1 MKPSEGRRTEWA
13 LRARQRTEGG
23 KPNPLPSALHPPS
36 FLRSYGPA
44 LALGLYVARVLA
56 EALRGEWGSAA
67 PLILALLG
75 IAGGGLLGRRAVQR
89 GLDMTPAWVLLI
101 YVLWPRLAP
110 AVAVGSG
117 FVAAVTALAGR
128 FVPDGGVGR
137 SPWTAKAWLPQSP
150 ILRPLDAA
158 LFLSALIVYVGTL
171 APDVLPADSGEF
183 QLAAPLLG
191 VPHPPGYPL
200 YMLLG
205 RLFTLLPIGNPAY
218 QLNLLSAVSG
228 ALTLALVSATVRRIC
243 AGLMQA
249 QGAFYGAIAAALA
262 LGAATTFW
270 AQSTTANVRSLTG
283 LFTALCLYAL
293 MARRWGLFALSLGLG
308 LTHHASLA
316 FFGLVFVLYLL
327 LTERGL
333 WRQPRRWARLIGLAA
348 LPALVFLYLPIRGAQ
363 GAPLAPPD
371 LASWQGF
378 WAHVLARGFAGDMFA
393 FARPDLLAGRLPVL
407 GTILLFEFNLPL
419 LLAMALGA
427 VLLLVRD
434 WRLFL
439 LLAGGTA
446 LHSFVAIT
454 YRAPQ
459 TVEYM
464 FPAYVALAVLAGSA
478 VSWLMGADVAFRAIG
493 ATVLLA
499 GIALGGRN
507 LPSYRWLAGD
517 HDTRD
522 YAQTLLQQA
531 PAEAII
537 LSNWHWATPM
547 WYLQEIEGQRRDV
560 EVRYIFPEGAEPIA
574 QTWARRLD
582 EAMATGR
589 PVIVTQFYAAEFGA
603 RPYRFEPL
611 GEAFLVRDR
620 PRFDLPADLIPLHL
634 DFEGKIRLLGYRL
647 DSDQAEAGGQ
657 VVLTLAWQPLAEL
670 DRDYSAFVHLIGPEG
685 PPLAQSDQRLP
696 TSRSQPG
703 EIILDRYVLTVPW
716 ALPASGPQH
725 SLRLALGVYT
735 ARPEGGTA
743 RLTLADGRDMLMLS
757 TVRVKP
763 GRWPPL
769 THHPLTI
776 PFVGGDTL
784 VGVDYDSGRAGAP
797 RTYLHWVDR
806 TTGDRLTV
814 VDESGALLREG
825 VSTGRPWV
833 GPWGVLHYEPV
844 RLPLPLPGER
854 YIPLGGDLILAGTSS
869 QPRGSARPGSTLV
882 IVPEF
887 WARRPGLRDRV
898 VSVNLIGPE
907 GSWQAQD
914 DSVPALGAIPT
925 LKWVW
930 GAAVHDPHA
939 FHIPEDAAP
948 GAATARLIVY
958 DAFTQAP
965 LPLLDPQLAQL
976 SPTVALGTWEVRP

>member
-13 LRARQRTEGG
+13 LPARRRTEEGR
-23 KPNPLPSALHPPS
+23 PHPPLSVLRLPS

-44 LALGLYVARVLA
+44 LALGLYAARVLA
-56 EALRGEWGSAA
+56 EALRGEWGRAA
-67 PLILALLG
+67 PLALALLG
-75 IAGGGLLGRRAVQR
+75 IAGGGLLGRWAARR

-101 YVLWPRLAP
+101 YVLWPRLDP

-117 FVAAVTALAGR
+117 FVAAVTALASLLPRAEGGGR
-128 FVPDGGVGR
+128 VVD
-137 SPWTAKAWLPQSP
+137 T
-150 ILRPLDAA
+150 A
-158 LFLSALIVYVGTL
+158 LFLIALIVYVGTL

-218 QLNLLSAVSG
+218 RLNLLSAVSG
-228 ALTLALVSATVRRIC
+228 ALTLALVSASVRHIC
-243 AGLMQA
+243 AGAGRA
-249 QGAFYGAIAAALA
+249 QGAFYGAVAAALA

-293 MARRWGLFALSLGLG
+293 VTRRWRLFALSLGLG

-316 FFGLVFVLYLL
+316 FFGLVSVLYLL

-333 WRQPRRWARLIGLAA
+333 WRQPRRWVRLVGLAL
-348 LPALVFLYLPIRGAQ
+348 LPALVFLYLPLRGAQ

-371 LASWQGF
+371 LATWQGF

-407 GTILLFEFNLPL
+407 GNILTFEFNLPL
-419 LLAMALGA
+419 LLAMVLGA
-427 VLLLVRD
+427 VLLLGRN

-464 FPAYVALAVLAGSA
+464 FPAYVALAVLAGIA
-478 VSWLMGADVAFRAIG
+478 VGWLMQAEIAFRALG
-493 ATVLLA
+493 AGVLLA
-499 GIALGGRN
+499 GLALGERN

-517 HDTRD
+517 RDTREV
-522 YAQTLLQQA
+522 AQTLLQQA
-531 PAEAII
+531 PANALI
-537 LSNWHWATPM
+537 LSNWHWATPL

-574 QTWARRLD
+574 QTWGRRLD
-582 EAMATGR
+582 EALATGR
-589 PVIVTQFYAAEFGA
+589 PVVVTQFYAAEFGA
-603 RPYRFEPL
+603 KPYHFEPL
-611 GEAFLVRDR
+611 GEAFLVRSQ
-620 PRFDLPADLIPLHL
+620 PRLAVPTDLTPLSL
-634 DFEGKIRLLGYRL
+634 DFEGKIRLIGYRL
-647 DSDQAEAGGQ
+647 SSDQAEVGGQ
-657 VVLTLAWQPLAEL
+657 IALMLAWQPLAKL
-670 DRDYSAFVHLIGPEG
+670 DRDYSVFVHLIGPEG
-685 PPLAQSDQRLP
+685 PPLAQSDQALS
-696 TSRSQPG
+696 TSRAQPG
-703 EIILDRYVLTVPW
+703 EVILDRYVLTLPW
-716 ALPASGPQH
+716 ALPAAGPQH

-735 ARPEGGTA
+735 ARPEGGTV
-743 RLTLADGRDMLMLS
+743 RLTLPDGRDMLTLS
-757 TVRVKP
+757 TIHVKP

-769 THHPLTI
+769 TRHPMTV

-784 VGVDYDSGRAGAP
+784 VGVDYDTGRSGAA
-797 RTYLHWVDR
+797 RTYLHWVER
-806 TTGDRLTV
+806 ATGVRVTL
-814 VDESGALLREG
+814 VDESGAFLREG
-825 VSTGRPWV
+825 VNVGQPWV
-833 GPWGVLHYEPV
+833 GPWGIPHQGAF
-844 RLPLPLPGER
+844 RLPVPLPGER
-854 YIPLGGDLILAGTSS
+854 YVPLGGDLILTGTSS
-869 QPRGSARPGSTLV
+869 QPQGRARPGSTLV
-882 IVPEF
+882 IAAEF
-887 WARRPGLRDRV
+887 WARRPVLRDRV

-930 GAAVHDPHA
+930 GAAVHDPHT

-948 GAATARLIVY
+948 GPATARLIVY

-965 LPLLDPQLAQL
+965 LPLLDPQLARL
-976 SPTVALGTWEVRP
+976 SPTLALGTWEVQP